1 MYEIDETHTT
11 WWGEGGAGGARLA
24 YLLT

>member
-11 WWGEGGAGGARLA
+11 GWGVAGGARLA